1 MVVELVDADED
12 DDDGQDGGGFIGNG
26 VWLNHFQKLL
36 FFKKNK
42 KVLTSIQ
49 LNCFSQKILYLAYLY
64 SYCLVS
70 YYLAPAVGV
79 KKSLTRP
86 VFY

>member
-49 LNCFSQKILYLAYLY
+49 LNCLVIQLN
-64 SYCLVS
+64 CLVILLNCLVIK
-70 YYLAPAVGV
+70 Y
-79 KKSLTRP
+79 
-86 VFY
+86 